1 MSNTTNLSIVVP
13 LFAEEESV
21 REFYNCLTEILDN
34 KKYNYE
40 IIFAIDKS
48 RDATYQI
55 VHNLAIHDSR
65 VKYLL
70 FSYRIGHQRALM
82 AGIAKA
88 NKENIIVTID
98 GDLQHPP
105 SIIPELIDS
114 IRVDSVSIAQ
124 SLRVHSVDKRL
135 FLRKLS
141 TYIYKIFSKFSGIDL
156 KVGTTDFRAITP
168 EVATLLRENYLDKN
182 PFIRGYLGSLSLPT
196 SYVEYFANN
205 RLGGQSKF
213 TFKSLTNLSLNA
225 LVGFSTKPLKI
236 IMLMGMWI
244 SALSFICSIA
254 VVIVKIVDA
263 TQVPG
268 YTTLF
273 FAIFFLA
280 GIQIFSL
287 GIIGL
292 YISEALTSIQNRP
305 LYMIEKSKNL

>member
-1 MSNTTNLSIVVP
+1 MDNAINLSIVVP
-13 LFAEEESV
+13 LFEEEESIL
-21 REFYNCLTEILDN
+21 EFYNSLIKIVDF

-48 RDATYQI
+48 RDATLQI
-55 VHNLAIHDSR
+55 VHDLAIHNSR

-82 AGIAKA
+82 AGMAKA

-105 SIIPELIDS
+105 SIIPELIDR
-114 IRVDSVSIAQ
+114 ICDDSVSIAQ
-124 SLRVHSVDKRL
+124 SLRVNSVDERL
-135 FLRKLS
+135 LLRKIS
-141 TYIYKIFSKFSGIDL
+141 AYIYKIFSKISGLDL

-168 EVATLLRENYLDKN
+168 EVARLLRENYLDKN

-196 SYVEYFANN
+196 SYVEYFASN
-205 RLGGQSKF
+205 RLGGKSKF
-213 TFKSLTNLSLNA
+213 TFRSLTNLSLNA

-236 IMLMGMWI
+236 IMLIGMWI

-254 VVIVKIVDA
+254 VVVVKIVDA

-280 GIQIFSL
+280 GIQIFSM
-287 GIIGL
+287 GVIGL